1 MESVAVRG
9 AVLAIGGLLIC
20 GAALAHDRTHSYS
33 TWKFEGSKVE
43 VLVRLAE
50 LDTTH
55 FAWGLYPPAERDRE
69 LSQYLRERMLVSID
83 GQPCAAESLP
93 RNLRPGA
100 GRLAFSWT
108 FECPPGRTV
117 RIRSDMMFEVAPT
130 HLHFVR
136 VEGLTPTPLE
146 KVFTAAQRE
155 WTIEE
160 DNGPPARE
168 APTGFLGYLTLGLEH
183 IATGYDHL
191 AFVVALVLLGG
202 SLASLAKVVTAFT
215 VAHSVTLACSVLGW
229 LKPDAQ
235 AVEALIGFSIA
246 MVAVENLWLRSQ
258 RCWRGPWFFVGGAAV
273 VTVLAAT
280 GRGNVPFPV
289 SAGTALFA
297 ASFFAW
303 AQSGPPADSWRWVV
317 AFLFGLVH
325 GFGFATVLLEVGL
338 PPMALAMA
346 LGGFNLGVELGQ
358 LAVVGITWPLLRW
371 LMGARPALGA
381 WVVDVASAIVLGL
394 GTYWFFVRAYG

>member
-1 MESVAVRG
+1 MGSVALRVT
-9 AVLAIGGLLIC
+9 ALAIGGLVNC
-20 GAALAHDRTHSYS
+20 GTAWAHDRTHSYA
-33 TWKFEGSKVE
+33 TWKFQGSKIE

-50 LDTTH
+50 LDVTR

-69 LSQYLRERMLVSID
+69 LSQYLRERLSISVD
-83 GQPCAAESLP
+83 GQRCTVESLP

-100 GRLAFSWT
+100 GRLAFTWT
-108 FECPPGRTV
+108 FACPPGRTV
-117 RIRSDMMFEVAPT
+117 RIRSEILFDVAPT

-136 VEGLTPTPLE
+136 VEGLTPTPVERVL
-146 KVFTAAQRE
+146 TAAQRE
-155 WTIEE
+155 WTIDQSGNQAAEH
-160 DNGPPARE
+160 
-168 APTGFLGYLTLGLEH
+168 APTGFLGYLALGLEH

-191 AFVVALVLLGG
+191 AFVLALVLLGG
-202 SLASLAKVVTAFT
+202 SFASLAKVVTAFT

-229 LKPDAQ
+229 LRPETE

-258 RCWRGPWFFVGGAAV
+258 RRWRGPWLFVGSVAV
-273 VTVLAAT
+273 VTVLSAT
-280 GRGNVPFPV
+280 GYGNVPFPV

-325 GFGFATVLLEVGL
+325 GFGFASVLLEVGL
-338 PPMALAMA
+338 PPVALAIA

-358 LAVVGITWPLLRW
+358 LAVVAVTWPLLRW
-371 LMGARPALGA
+371 LMRVRPALGA